1 MYSNKK
7 RRAILLALLAAHCT
21 FYGTNVMAAPV
32 PVLQTANTLQMAQT
46 LMILSHIPILSTVS
60 KFLMALRFL
69 SPPVQ
74 QPSTV

>member
-7 RRAILLALLAAHCT
+7 RQAILLALLAAHCT
-21 FYGTNVMAAPV
+21 FYGTNVMAARYL
-32 PVLQTANTLQMAQT
+32 LQTANTLQMAQT

>member
-7 RRAILLALLAAHCT
+7 RQAILLALLAAHCT
-21 FYGTNVMAAPV
+21 FYGTNVMAAPA
-32 PVLQTANTLQMAQT
+32 PVTDGKYTADAQT
-46 LMILSHIPILSTVS
+46 LMILLHIPILSTVS

>member
-7 RRAILLALLAAHCT
+7 RQAILLALLAAHCT

-32 PVLQTANTLQMAQT
+32 PVTDGKYTADGTDTYDPITHTNT
-46 LMILSHIPILSTVS
+46 IVS

>member
-7 RRAILLALLAAHCT
+7 RQAILLALLAAHCT
-21 FYGTNVMAAPV
+21 FYGTNVTAAPV
-32 PVLQTANTLQMAQT
+32 PVTDGKYTADGTET
-46 LMILSHIPILSTVS
+46 YDPITIPILSTVS